1 MTRPAFFPLLH
12 QPRRV
17 LVGLMSGT
25 SVDGIDAAVVSVTG
39 QGLSLIHIY
48 SFLSLQGDRC
58 CARQVRKRRRA
69 VSQKVHSW
77 PPDHSS

>member
-39 QGLSLIHIY
+39 QGE
-48 SFLSLQGDRC
+48 
-58 CARQVRKRRRA
+58 A
-69 VSQKVHSW
+69 VAAELLAFFNTPFAPQLRSRIFEAFST
-77 PPDHSS
+77 

>member
-39 QGLSLIHIY
+39 QGE
-48 SFLSLQGDRC
+48 
-58 CARQVRKRRRA
+58 A
-69 VSQKVHSW
+69 VAAELLAFFQYALCTTAAQ
-77 PPDHSS
+77 PYF